1 MDNNVESTI
10 PKTAGRLF
18 LVMARPYKFK
28 SIVFFVLTFLGNLA
42 WTASP
47 FAISLIITHLGKSPK
62 VDSYV
67 WILAITY
74 FVLRL
79 LDEVLWRLGEALM
92 RSYKPQMIERVRTIL
107 FSATLKKP
115 HEYYVNSSSGRIA
128 HWINTATETTNE
140 FVDTTIWT
148 VWGQFMSLV
157 ISAFFLL
164 LVHWSLALLFSV
176 WLILLFWFNVHRG
189 KRFGE
194 LIEAQSN
201 ETSKAAGIV
210 VDSLSNHLSVRVF
223 NARQRE
229 RERLIKQ
236 QGRIIKKWRESWWQN
251 LVTNIVKGQS
261 AAFVS
266 AFALGLV
273 LVLFA
278 HGTIPLGGIVLFIA
292 YFGSASNS
300 LWQLAWALDN
310 YYRNFGTV
318 QNALDGLRADNEREG
333 ELVLTDHMPKE
344 VALTLKNVSF
354 AYPDQT
360 SQMVLDSINLEVRSG
375 QKIGVVGHSGAGKS
389 TLVGLLLGFY
399 QLTSGEI
406 LVNDTDIASKDP
418 SYIRTISS
426 FVPQDTNLFNRTIR
440 ENVTYARPDATEAQL
455 DLALKQ
461 SESFEFVKR
470 LPNGVDTLVG
480 ERGVKLSGGQR
491 QRIAIARAILKDAP
505 LLLLDE
511 ATSALDSVS
520 EQSIQKSLHTLME
533 DRTSIVIAHR
543 LSTLKHLDNIIVLD
557 QGRIVEQGKHETLVK
572 QDGIYA
578 DLWRRQK
585 DGFIVD

>member
-1 MDNNVESTI
+1 
-10 PKTAGRLF
+10 
-18 LVMARPYKFK
+18 MA
-28 SIVFFVLTFLGNLA
+28 
-42 WTASP
+42 
-47 FAISLIITHLGKSPK
+47 
-62 VDSYV
+62 
-67 WILAITY
+67 
-74 FVLRL
+74 
-79 LDEVLWRLGEALM
+79 
-92 RSYKPQMIERVRTIL
+92 
-107 FSATLKKP
+107 
-115 HEYYVNSSSGRIA
+115 
-128 HWINTATETTNE
+128 
-140 FVDTTIWT
+140 
-148 VWGQFMSLV
+148 LV

-164 LVHWSLALLFSV
+164 LVHWSLALLFTV

-194 LIEAQSN
+194 LIEEQSD

-223 NARQRE
+223 NARKRE
-229 RERLIKQ
+229 QERLANQ
-236 QGRIIKKWRESWWQN
+236 QVKIIDKWRESWWQN

-261 AAFVS
+261 AAVVS
-266 AFALGLV
+266 ALALVLV

-278 HGTIPLGGIVLFIA
+278 DGIVPLGGIVLFIA

-300 LWQLAWALDN
+300 LWQLAWALDS

-318 QNALDGLRADNEREG
+318 QNALDGLSAKNEREG
-333 ELVLTDHMPKE
+333 EPVIAEQVPSK
-344 VALTLKNVSF
+344 VSLTLQNMSF
-354 AYPDQT
+354 AYPDQLE
-360 SQMVLDSINLEVRSG
+360 QIVLDSISLEVRSG
-375 QKIGVVGHSGAGKS
+375 QKIGIVGHSGTGKS
-389 TLVGLLLGFY
+389 TLLGLILGFY
-399 QLTSGEI
+399 EPTEGKIVINSAD
-406 LVNDTDIASKDP
+406 VASKDP
-418 SYIRTISS
+418 SYVRTISS

-455 DLALKQ
+455 KLALIQ
-461 SESFEFVKR
+461 SESLKFVEK
-470 LPNGVDTLVG
+470 LPNGLDTLVG

-520 EQSIQKSLHTLME
+520 EQSIQKSLHTLMK

-543 LSTLKHLDNIIVLD
+543 LSTLKHLDIIIVLD
-557 QGRIVEQGKHETLVK
+557 QGRIVEQGKHEELVE